1 MNVLNVHSDSLREE
15 MEFVNKLML
24 IADCFMPNQ
33 ENVTVAMMVISW
45 MAQNV
50 RKMKVVLLT
59 LIVLS
64 GRMENV
70 LNVHLDHISVV
81 AVSAHLLIPYARLGT
96 RQMEFVKAV
105 ILLSS
110 WTMENA
116 LSAAMPT
123 SMLTAQSS
131 LIKVSAPNA
140 LEVSIL
146 MIRKYAL
153 RWTLNALTSIQK
165 ALDV

>member
-1 MNVLNVHSDSLREE
+1 M
-15 MEFVNKLML
+15 
-24 IADCFMPNQ
+24 
-33 ENVTVAMMVISW
+33 
-45 MAQNV
+45 
-50 RKMKVVLLT
+50 VLLT

-110 WTMENA
+110 
-116 LSAAMPT
+116 
-123 SMLTAQSS
+123 
-131 LIKVSAPNA
+131 
-140 LEVSIL
+140 
-146 MIRKYAL
+146 
-153 RWTLNALTSIQK
+153 
-165 ALDV
+165 

>member
-1 MNVLNVHSDSLREE
+1 
-15 MEFVNKLML
+15 
-24 IADCFMPNQ
+24 
-33 ENVTVAMMVISW
+33 

-81 AVSAHLLIPYARLGT
+81 AVSAHLLIPRLGT

-110 WTMENA
+110 
-116 LSAAMPT
+116 
-123 SMLTAQSS
+123 
-131 LIKVSAPNA
+131 
-140 LEVSIL
+140 
-146 MIRKYAL
+146 
-153 RWTLNALTSIQK
+153 
-165 ALDV
+165 